1 MGAKNQMKN
10 RGLGLVLLSM
20 LLGACFAIC
29 ACKSDKD
36 VSAAEAPPAAKVIS
50 GVDVAF
56 FAVEHPEQYPIV
68 TATEYQA
75 PSQLFVTGTVIPD
88 ISRNVPVISL
98 ASGRIVDIRARLGDT
113 VKKGQLLLR
122 VRSDDISGG
131 FDAYRKAISDELLA
145 RKQLDRAKQ
154 LYEHG
159 AIAMGDLEV
168 AQDTEDD
175 AKTTLDTATE
185 HLHLLG
191 SDPNDPKGLVDIVAP
206 VSGVITDQQVTN
218 GAAVQAYSTPSP
230 FTISDLTSVWVVCDV
245 YESDMANVRVGQP
258 ADIKLNAYPDKV
270 LKGTISNIGSILDP
284 NIRTAKVRIE
294 LPNPGEMMRPGMYGT
309 ATLFGKEKRTY
320 ASVPASAIVH
330 LHDRDWVYVPAQ
342 EKFKRILVVS
352 GEQLPNNMQEI
363 LSGVQPGQQVVTN
376 AINLENA
383 IDNE

>member
-1 MGAKNQMKN
+1 MKSKIIN
-10 RGLGLVLLSM
+10 SGLLLAVMAATLATS
-20 LLGACFAIC
+20 G
-29 ACKSDKD
+29 CKSDKVKAD
-36 VSAAEAPPAAKVIS
+36 EEAPPPAKVIA
-50 GVDVAF
+50 GVDVSF
-56 FAVEHPEQYPIV
+56 FAVDHPELYPIV

-75 PSQLFVTGTVIPD
+75 PSQLFVTGTVFPD
-88 ISRNVPVISL
+88 IARTVPVISL

-145 RKQLDRAKQ
+145 HKQLDRAKV

-159 AIAMGDLEV
+159 AIAQGDLEV
-168 AQDTEDD
+168 AQDAEDD

-191 SDPNDPKGLVDIVAP
+191 SDPENPKGIVDIFAP
-206 VSGVITDQQVTN
+206 VSGVITDQEVTN
-218 GAAVQAYSTPSP
+218 GAAVQAYSTPNP
-230 FTISDLTSVWVVCDV
+230 FTISDLTTVWIVCDV
-245 YESDMANVRVGQP
+245 FESDMANVRVGEP
-258 ADIKLNAYPDKV
+258 TEIKLNAYPDKV

-294 LPNPGEMMRPGMYGT
+294 VANPGEMMRPGMFAT
-309 ATLFGKEKRTY
+309 ATLFGKEKRNYT
-320 ASVPASAIVH
+320 SVPASAIVH
-330 LHDRDWVYVPAQ
+330 MHDRDWVYVPAQ
-342 EKFKRILVVS
+342 EKFKRIQVTS

-363 LSGVQPGQQVVTN
+363 LSGLQPGQQVVTN
-376 AINLENA
+376 AINLQNA